1 MVNPDFSLIAK
12 AYGIKTRFVE
22 NRKDLEDAVSEML
35 SDDSP
40 FILEVH
46 VEENGMVMPMVPPGK
61 GINQIMLTDKEW
73 FENV

>member
-1 MVNPDFSLIAK
+1 
-12 AYGIKTRFVE
+12 
-22 NRKDLEDAVSEML
+22 ML